1 MPTSTVEIDRGPDEA
16 FAFVTDPARFAEWQN
31 GVVTGHMEAIGTP
44 AVGDK
49 CLMTRR
55 VGFVQRVFASEVTHV
70 DPPRTWGVRGID
82 GPIRA
87 TVDVTVVGLD
97 EGRRSRV
104 SIEVDFEGHGIG
116 KLLVPLVVR
125 PQAAKEMPANLG
137 AEATTRRAG
146 ATTVAPG
153 GRSPAQPSAGEV
165 QDPGGTEPLHD
176 GRPPPPA
183 AGIGQP
189 SRQRG

>member
-49 CLMTRR
+49 CLTTRR

-125 PQAAKEMPANLG
+125 PQAAKEMPANL
-137 AEATTRRAG
+137 ARLKQRLEEPDALRR
-146 ATTVAPG
+146 
-153 GRSPAQPSAGEV
+153 
-165 QDPGGTEPLHD
+165 
-176 GRPPPPA
+176 
-183 AGIGQP
+183 
-189 SRQRG
+189 

>member
-1 MPTSTVEIDRGPDEA
+1 VPISTVEVDRGPDEA
-16 FAFVTDPARFAEWQN
+16 FAYVTDPTRFGEWQS
-31 GVVTGHMEAIGTP
+31 GVVTAHMETSGTP

-55 VGFVQRVFASEVTHV
+55 VGFIQRVFASEVTHV

-87 TVDVTVVGLD
+87 TVDVTVEGLD

-104 SIEVDFEGHGIG
+104 SIEVDFEGHAIG

-125 PQAAKEMPANLG
+125 PQAVKEMPANL
-137 AEATTRRAG
+137 RRLKRRLEG
-146 ATTVAPG
+146 SE
-153 GRSPAQPSAGEV
+153 RS
-165 QDPGGTEPLHD
+165 
-176 GRPPPPA
+176 
-183 AGIGQP
+183 
-189 SRQRG
+189 

>member
-1 MPTSTVEIDRGPDEA
+1 VPISTVEVDRGPDEA
-16 FAFVTDPARFAEWQN
+16 FAYVTDPTRFREWQS
-31 GVVTGHMEAIGTP
+31 GVVTAHMETSGTP

-87 TVDVTVVGLD
+87 TVDVTVEGLD

-104 SIEVDFEGHGIG
+104 SIEVDFEGHAIG

-125 PQAAKEMPANLG
+125 PQAVKEMPANL
-137 AEATTRRAG
+137 RRLKRRLEG
-146 ATTVAPG
+146 SE
-153 GRSPAQPSAGEV
+153 RS
-165 QDPGGTEPLHD
+165 
-176 GRPPPPA
+176 
-183 AGIGQP
+183 
-189 SRQRG
+189 

>member
-1 MPTSTVEIDRGPDEA
+1 MPTSTVEIDRVPDEA
-16 FAFVTDPARFAEWQN
+16 FAYVTDPARFAEWQN
-31 GVVTGHMEAIGTP
+31 GVVTGHMEAVGTP
-44 AVGDK
+44 AVGAR

-87 TVDVTVVGLD
+87 HVDVTVVGLD
-97 EGRRSRV
+97 QGRRSRV

-125 PQAAKEMPANLG
+125 PQAVKEMPANL
-137 AEATTRRAG
+137 RRLKQ
-146 ATTVAPG
+146 
-153 GRSPAQPSAGEV
+153 RLE
-165 QDPGGTEPLHD
+165 EPD
-176 GRPPPPA
+176 A
-183 AGIGQP
+183 
-189 SRQRG
+189 SRR